1 MTAEPSQ
8 NNSNREFIEYVAQL
22 LARSPDDV
30 HATETVEDNVVV
42 YHLSL
47 APEDVGRVI
56 GREGRI
62 VRAMRSLLR
71 CAAVRQ
77 GVRVVL
83 EVG

>member
-1 MTAEPSQ
+1 MTEPLPP
-8 NNSNREFIEYVAQL
+8 NNNREFIEFVAKL

-30 HATETVEDNVVV
+30 QATETVEENVVV
-42 YHLSL
+42 YHLTL

-71 CAAVRQ
+71 SAAVRQ
-77 GVRVVL
+77 GQRVVL
-83 EVG
+83 EVS

>member
-1 MTAEPSQ
+1 MQPSPQ
-8 NNSNREFIEYVAQL
+8 PSNSNREFIEFVARL
-22 LARSPDDV
+22 LARNPDDV
-30 HATETVEDNVVV
+30 QVTETVEDNVVA

-62 VRAMRSLLR
+62 VRAIRSLLR
-71 CAAVRQ
+71 SAAVRQ
-77 GVRVVL
+77 GVRVSL

>member
-1 MTAEPSQ
+1 MTEPVAS
-8 NNSNREFIEYVAQL
+8 NSNREFIEFVAGM
-22 LARSPDDV
+22 LARSPDQV
-30 HATETVEDNVVV
+30 HATETVEDDVVV
-42 YHLSL
+42 YHLEL

-71 CAAVRQ
+71 SAAVRQ
-77 GVRVVL
+77 GLRVVL

>member
-1 MTAEPSQ
+1 MMEAPAS
-8 NNSNREFIEYVAQL
+8 SSREFIEFVAKM

-30 HATETVEDNVVV
+30 QASESVEDNVIV
-42 YHLSL
+42 YRLTL

-71 CAAVRQ
+71 SAAVRQ
-77 GVRVVL
+77 GQRVVL
-83 EVG
+83 EVN

>member
-1 MTAEPSQ
+1 MEQNQPS
-8 NNSNREFIEYVAQL
+8 NSREFVEYVAKL

-30 HATETVEDNVVV
+30 QTTETVEDGVIT
-42 YHLSL
+42 YHLTL

-62 VRAMRSLLR
+62 VRAIRSLLR
-71 CAAVRQ
+71 SAAVRQ
-77 GVRVVL
+77 GVRIVL